1 MLMRDIFFGAPDED
15 SQSVPIT
22 LSTETPVDRGGYIE
36 ILDHSPGSVDLSR
49 APLPLIESH
58 DSSKLNI
65 GVVENL
71 KLVGRTLKGTAR
83 FGKSQR
89 GQEVFQ
95 DVVDGVVRSV
105 SIGYEYLDGG
115 VPEDSS
121 GDVLRFKFCPLE
133 VSAVSIPAD
142 PNAGF
147 FRSKEIHMEQ
157 NTNEQ
162 NTLSRSQRR
171 AATAERERMA
181 VASELERSR
190 CLEISAMCKAY
201 GMTELGTDLIQEGAT
216 IDQARQAVLE
226 AKTRTRQEPVVRDH
240 QGSDYLDM
248 GNEAKSFSITRAI
261 NAVINNNWREAGL
274 ERAASD
280 AVARR
285 IGRQSAGG
293 FFVPRDALQVRA
305 PYSTGAIGTG
315 GAMVATNLLAS
326 SFIDILRN
334 KTQVLN
340 LGATLLSG
348 LIGNVE
354 VPRRTATTPAY
365 WVAEGAAITEGEGT
379 FDQLSLTPKTVGALS
394 QYSRNMLMQSTPDIE
409 MLIRSDLAAVL
420 GLGIDLAAIN
430 GTGPGNNQ
438 PTGIMGTAGI
448 GSVSGGAN
456 GAQVTLDNLIDLAT
470 AVASANADTGAQAYM
485 TNAKVLGWLSKAKAT
500 TGQYL
505 WERDENGPNYAP
517 VGGAGEN
524 LSILG
529 KRLAITNQVPSNLTK
544 GTSAGVCSAV
554 IFGNWNDLI
563 IGEWGI
569 LEILPNPYASAA
581 YNSGAVL
588 IRAMQTIDIGVRHA
602 GSFAVMSDALT
613 A

>member
-1 MLMRDIFFGAPDED
+1 
-15 SQSVPIT
+15 V
-22 LSTETPVDRGGYIE
+22 
-36 ILDHSPGSVDLSR
+36 SPPAKPGDY
-49 APLPLIESH
+49 LIY
-58 DSSKLNI
+58 
-65 GVVENL
+65 L
-71 KLVGRTLKGTAR
+71 KLVGRALKGTAR

-157 NTNEQ
+157 NMNEQ
-162 NTLSRSQRR
+162 GKLSRSQRR
-171 AATAERERMA
+171 AAGAVEERIATAN
-181 VASELERSR
+181 ELERGR
-190 CLEISAMCKAY
+190 CVEITAMCRQY
-201 GMTELGTDLIQEGAT
+201 GMPELGAELIQEGAS
-216 IDQARQAVLE
+216 IDEARRAVLDE
-226 AKTRTRQEPVVRDH
+226 QMSRGRQQPVVRDH

-280 AVARR
+280 AIAKRL
-285 IGRQSAGG
+285 GRQSAGG

-348 LIGNVE
+348 LIGNVD

-365 WVAEGAAITEGEGT
+365 WVSEGSAITEGEGT

-409 MLIRSDLAAVL
+409 MLIRSDLAAQL
-420 GLGIDLAAIN
+420 GLGIDLAAID
-430 GTGPGNNQ
+430 GQGPGSNQ

-448 GSVSGGAN
+448 GIVAGGTN

-470 AVASANADTGAQAYM
+470 TVASANADIGSPAYM
-485 TNAKVLGWLSKAKAT
+485 TNAKVLGWLSKAKAS

-505 WERDENGPNYAP
+505 WEREEQGPNYAP
-517 VGGAGEN
+517 VGGSGDN
-524 LSILG
+524 LSVLG

-544 GTSAGVCSAV
+544 GTSVGVCSAV
-554 IFGNWNDLI
+554 IYGNWSDLV

-569 LEILPNPYASAA
+569 LEILPNPYDSAA
-581 YNSGAVL
+581 YAKGSVL